1 MNTEIKKKLA
11 AVRSGL
17 AAAKKAFIAEYIK
30 SSTSETEKAHRHM
43 RRTELYGNQIRDD
56 MIRRQPKQTIKYGG
70 KVISISKHQ
79 PMTADFWR

>member
-1 MNTEIKKKLA
+1 MNTEIKKKIA
-11 AVRSGL
+11 AACSGL
-17 AAAKKAFIAEYIK
+17 AAAMEAFRREYIK
-30 SSTSETEKAHRHM
+30 ALSSEDEKAHQHM

-56 MIRRQPKQTIKYGG
+56 MIKRKPKQTIKYGG

>member
-11 AVRSGL
+11 AACSGFT
-17 AAAKKAFIAEYIK
+17 AAMEAFRREYIK
-30 SSTSETEKAHRHM
+30 ALSSSDEKARMHM
-43 RRTELYGNQIRDD
+43 YRTEMYGNQMRDD

-79 PMTADFWR
+79 PVAADFWR